1 MITLFSDLDNT
12 IIYSYKHDIGAM
24 KRSVEVYHGREISFI
39 TENTYR
45 LLKDIKDKML
55 IIPTSTRTIEQ
66 YNRIQLGVGDFK
78 YALVCNGGGLLVDG
92 VRDENW
98 YSDSLRSVSESKDE
112 LEFAMSL
119 LYRDK
124 RRTFDLRFIENLFL
138 FTKCDNPE
146 KVVEDLKRKLDI
158 KKVEVFHNGTKVY
171 VVPVNL
177 SKGNAIKRFGNYMK
191 SDRSIAAGD
200 SAFDI
205 SMLKAADIGM
215 APYGFKDSFLVDF
228 DVMEPKEECI
238 FSDFFLGECKKLSEA

>member
-78 YALVCNGGGLLVDG
+78 YALVCNGGVLLVDG

-124 RRTFDLRFIENLFL
+124 
-138 FTKCDNPE
+138 
-146 KVVEDLKRKLDI
+146 
-158 KKVEVFHNGTKVY
+158 
-171 VVPVNL
+171 
-177 SKGNAIKRFGNYMK
+177 
-191 SDRSIAAGD
+191 
-200 SAFDI
+200 
-205 SMLKAADIGM
+205 
-215 APYGFKDSFLVDF
+215 
-228 DVMEPKEECI
+228 
-238 FSDFFLGECKKLSEA
+238 